1 MPPRKTSRVPYS
13 GLRTGARREAVLGNR
28 IAILQTLPNQADR
41 EDNHLVLRIGVPHV
55 VLPRELGDV
64 ALEVLGAELVE
75 RAFVGAFKEAP
86 KALDPGRVRH
96 VADVLTSRVP
106 DRFVV
111 REPLVSTVVIG
122 IDHRTWYGVAFDK
135 PLQRR
140 RVGMLDD
147 ACGHAVRLPILR
159 ANHGGFSHRS
169 APRVEL
175 LPLVFIALLAADI
188 GFIHFDR
195 AGEGVAGWRD
205 PRFADAMQHDPG
217 GRLGHADI
225 AMELHAGNALQAR
238 EFERHRKGPLPQR
251 DMRSFQDGAPVRTL
265 KYDRQSVHQ

>member
-1 MPPRKTSRVPYS
+1 MHQGS
-13 GLRTGARREAVLGNR
+13 
-28 IAILQTLPNQADR
+28 
-41 EDNHLVLRIGVPHV
+41 
-55 VLPRELGDV
+55 
-64 ALEVLGAELVE
+64 
-75 RAFVGAFKEAP
+75 AFKEAP
-86 KALDPGRVRH
+86 KAPDPGRVRH

-122 IDHRTWYGVAFDK
+122 IGHRTWYGVAFDK

-195 AGEGVAGWRD
+195 AGEGVAGWRG

-265 KYDRQSVHQ
+265 KYGPAVRAPVGHRCGVRDGTRVEAPAVPAAVTIGPDVPLKPDGSRLFVGDYLSQFKECDNLPGGFSRGRMS